1 MSSNASRKC
10 KFTSEVQRNV
20 IEKEDGMGISGF
32 KFLAGKLKPKELLYN
47 KDLSRFLELQNHAK
61 SNKLLLFESVDS
73 NFIQFYY
80 LVFPTFQVIMIMH
93 ESNFMQNFSFFWKMI
108 I

>member
-32 KFLAGKLKPKELLYN
+32 KFLAGKLKLKPKELLYN

-61 SNKLLLFESVDS
+61 SNKLLLFESA
-73 NFIQFYY
+73 
-80 LVFPTFQVIMIMH
+80 
-93 ESNFMQNFSFFWKMI
+93 
-108 I
+108 